1 MKSSTSE
8 RGKGVAAIVVASILS
23 GVLLVFWHSVTLLSR
38 DRKALSYRPE
48 PRYGPDDPRHLVG

>member
-23 GVLLVFWHSVTLLSR
+23 GVLLVFWHSVTFAQSGSQGPKLPSGT
-38 DRKALSYRPE
+38 ALRT
-48 PRYGPDDPRHLVG
+48 G